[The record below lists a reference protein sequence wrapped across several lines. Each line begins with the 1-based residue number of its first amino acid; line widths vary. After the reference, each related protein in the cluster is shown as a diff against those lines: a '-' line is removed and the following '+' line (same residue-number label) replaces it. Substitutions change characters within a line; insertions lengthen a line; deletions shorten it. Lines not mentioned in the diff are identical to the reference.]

1 LKLILSVWNAALMDR
16 IVSKVDAEAERLD
29 LPEQDDDSERTTA
42 AILLMELGVVEGPPA
57 AGQTATSACVQRLE
71 RMLEES
77 AAGRNPLEL
86 AVERVLDRA
95 PAVHRKA
102 WASESLV
109 NSDDRAVLL
118 SLQAAASAEDSRP
131 LLAHMPEPYLARAAG
146 SESWLVSPECHRFK

>member
-1 LKLILSVWNAALMDR
+1 MDR

-42 AILLMELGVVEGPPA
+42 AILLMELGIVEGLPVP
-57 AGQTATSACVQRLE
+57 GQTATNACVQRLE
-71 RMLEES
+71 HMLES
-77 AAGRNPLEL
+77 AAGRNPLEI
-86 AVERVLDRA
+86 AVERVLDHA

-131 LLAHMPEPYLARAAG
+131 LLARMPEPYLARAAG
-146 SESWLVSPECHRFK
+146 SETWLVSPECHRFK